1 MISRCRCVAIL
12 LLLVGASLLAQGT
25 PAGVNNFQQVNQHL
39 YRGAQPSDAGFANL
53 AKLGVKTVIDL
64 REPGARASHESEVVG
79 SLGMRY
85 ANIPLQGYSAPSPAQ
100 LTKVM
105 AILDDSAAAPVFVH
119 CRRGADRTGTIIAVY
134 RITHDHWANQRA
146 LAEAKKMKMAVWEFE
161 MKNFVLQYHPPGT
174 AEQTVSESRSQ
185 PNHPT
190 ID

>member
-1 MISRCRCVAIL
+1 MISRGRCIAIL
-12 LLLVGASLLAQGT
+12 LLFVGAPLLAQST

-53 AKLGVKTVIDL
+53 ARLGVKTVLDL
-64 REPGARASHESEVVG
+64 REPGVRAAHESKVVG

-100 LTKVM
+100 LAKVM

-119 CRRGADRTGTIIAVY
+119 CRRGADRTGTIIAIY
-134 RITHDHWANQRA
+134 RITHDHWSNQQA

-161 MKNFVLQYHPPGT
+161 MKNFVLQYRPPAT
-174 AEQTVSESRSQ
+174 AQRNVPGS
-185 PNHPT
+185 HPT
-190 ID
+190 TD